1 MSEYFVKDLKNTLNF
16 QVKVKMIHLIG
27 LYFKRQKITDNVE
40 KRIKRQKQN
49 YGQEFDWGKYPGK
62 RQQIYGD
69 YGDHINTV
77 IIDHFI

>member
-1 MSEYFVKDLKNTLNF
+1 MLK
-16 QVKVKMIHLIG
+16 
-27 LYFKRQKITDNVE
+27 

-49 YGQEFDWGKYPGK
+49 DGQEFDWGKYPGK